1 MKART
6 LMITTGALF
15 ALAAPAAQASLE
27 RILPAKQALAAH
39 HKIVAKKAHK
49 SHAATTPLYI
59 FVPGAASQTP
69 TTSTDPTDQELCE
82 TYAMN
87 CDLVVSTPTIAAP
100 QVEVAPVETLTN
112 DSSSTQSDPVASST
126 SDTSSSSDPSM
137 DSSDEDC

>member
-1 MKART
+1 
-6 LMITTGALF
+6 MITTGALF

-27 RILPAKQALAAH
+27 RILPSKQVLAAH
-39 HKIVAKKAHK
+39 HKIVAKKVSK

-59 FVPGAASQTP
+59 YVPGPASQTP
-69 TTSTDPTDQELCE
+69 TTSTDPTDQELCD
-82 TYAMN
+82 TYALN
-87 CDLVVSTPTIAAP
+87 CDLAVSTPTNAAP
-100 QVEVAPVETLTN
+100 QVEVAPVEVVAN

>member
-1 MKART
+1 
-6 LMITTGALF
+6 MITTGALF

-27 RILPAKQALAAH
+27 RILPSKQVLAAH
-39 HKIVAKKAHK
+39 HKVLAKKAHK
-49 SHAATTPLYI
+49 SHAATTLPIYI
-59 FVPGAASQTP
+59 YVPGPASQTP

-100 QVEVAPVETLTN
+100 QVEVAPVEVVAN

-126 SDTSSSSDPSM
+126 SDASSSSDPSM